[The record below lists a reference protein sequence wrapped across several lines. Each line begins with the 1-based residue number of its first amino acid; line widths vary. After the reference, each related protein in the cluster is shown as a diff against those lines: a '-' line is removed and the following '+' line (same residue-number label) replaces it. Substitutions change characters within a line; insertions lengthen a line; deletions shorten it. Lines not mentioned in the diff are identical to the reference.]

1 MNIQYI
7 DYMLIGM
14 TAVML
19 IAVVVML
26 YYNRRWVMREK
37 EADATSQNQI
47 KRLATILKTGR
58 LRLWTY
64 QITTR
69 HYHSISENGDT
80 THEYN
85 PIDFSQFFDRD
96 DFEALRSDIFKI
108 CEERGDKSEEGG
120 RRLTLKSNPAQEGEQ
135 HIYEVTL
142 SVVERDKDGR
152 VKTVLGVQRDLTEQL
167 KREQEVSQLLMRYHT
182 VFNSALSDM
191 IYYDKDGRLNDINDK
206 ACSSF
211 SIDDRRGLLLS
222 DLTIKDNPLFNTID
236 FEHPANLR
244 TTAMLPIKELES
256 DGYEL
261 PGSEHSGMM
270 YYEASI
276 NPVTDAK
283 GQLEGMYISGRNV
296 TEMVES
302 VHRQQEGLRQ
312 LREVHSNIQKYIGNI
327 NYALHV
333 SDVRLVN
340 YYPDKFTF
348 EISNNVNQP
357 QLTMSQLR
365 CIRLASPRFRR
376 VVSSALN
383 RMDHKKVYPIEQTIE
398 TEIHDKQGRP
408 IWLMFNM
415 LPVFDSQGEVER
427 YFGMCRNV
435 TEQVE
440 TEQRLAVESRKA
452 QETEQLKQSFLTN
465 MSYEIRTPLNTVVGF
480 AELFEADHDPADEPV
495 FVEEI
500 KRNSNKLLGLVNDI
514 LFLSRIDANMIE
526 SNLSE
531 TDFALYFDSFCQLGL
546 TNVGPEVKTVVE
558 NDYEHLVVNIDVDN
572 VSKII
577 QRTCLT
583 AAVYT
588 QTGTIRARYEYWH
601 GELIISVEDNGVG
614 IDADILNGIFS
625 RRESLAEQSQDR
637 TGLDL
642 PIIKALTRMLG
653 GNIEVQS
660 EKDKGT
666 TARITIPC
674 EATLVEK
681 KVRSDA

>member
-1 MNIQYI
+1 
-7 DYMLIGM
+7 
-14 TAVML
+14 
-19 IAVVVML
+19 
-26 YYNRRWVMREK
+26 
-37 EADATSQNQI
+37 
-47 KRLATILKTGR
+47 
-58 LRLWTY
+58 
-64 QITTR
+64 
-69 HYHSISENGDT
+69 
-80 THEYN
+80 
-85 PIDFSQFFDRD
+85 
-96 DFEALRSDIFKI
+96 
-108 CEERGDKSEEGG
+108 
-120 RRLTLKSNPAQEGEQ
+120 
-135 HIYEVTL
+135 
-142 SVVERDKDGR
+142 
-152 VKTVLGVQRDLTEQL
+152 
-167 KREQEVSQLLMRYHT
+167 
-182 VFNSALSDM
+182 
-191 IYYDKDGRLNDINDK
+191 
-206 ACSSF
+206 
-211 SIDDRRGLLLS
+211 
-222 DLTIKDNPLFNTID
+222 
-236 FEHPANLR
+236 
-244 TTAMLPIKELES
+244 
-256 DGYEL
+256 
-261 PGSEHSGMM
+261 
-270 YYEASI
+270 
-276 NPVTDAK
+276 
-283 GQLEGMYISGRNV
+283 
-296 TEMVES
+296 
-302 VHRQQEGLRQ
+302 
-312 LREVHSNIQKYIGNI
+312 
-327 NYALHV
+327 
-333 SDVRLVN
+333 
-340 YYPDKFTF
+340 
-348 EISNNVNQP
+348 
-357 QLTMSQLR
+357 
-365 CIRLASPRFRR
+365 
-376 VVSSALN
+376 
-383 RMDHKKVYPIEQTIE
+383 MDHKKVYPIEQTIE

-546 TNVGPEVKTVVE
+546 SNVGPEVKTVVE